1 MTATASLLRSLDA
14 ISHETTLMV
23 GVLDDVE
30 GLPANERREARRKV
44 LQMRAIAHELFDWLS
59 AARLEEPRN

>member
-1 MTATASLLRSLDA
+1 
-14 ISHETTLMV
+14 MV

-44 LQMRAIAHELFDWLS
+44 LQMRGIAQELFDWLGEV
-59 AARLEEPRN
+59 RLEEPRN